1 MLHLN
6 NQRPHQSRWGY
17 GSKGFYAVGFGFPY
31 LLDQT
36 VDDLACHSK
45 DFLETL
51 DQYKLTNGL
60 DELLSTGLSI
70 EAIRTI
76 VGEFDSWVRIKVACI
91 TDFESDHVEAAEVS
105 FMLDELNAAMGLRI
119 DLEESERE
127 QEMDSMMDP
136 EMNPEMDPGMDFD
149 PDNETEM
156 LTSEEEEE
164 EEEEELTEM
173 MDVPRSLLRS
183 IKPGTYL

>member
-60 DELLSTGLSI
+60 DELLSTGLFV

-164 EEEEELTEM
+164 EEEELTEM